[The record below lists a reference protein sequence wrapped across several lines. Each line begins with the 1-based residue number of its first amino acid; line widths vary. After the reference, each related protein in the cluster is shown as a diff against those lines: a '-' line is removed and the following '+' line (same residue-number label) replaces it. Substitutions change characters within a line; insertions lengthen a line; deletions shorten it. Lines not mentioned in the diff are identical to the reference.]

1 MSSYEHERT
10 AAVEAARLAGRLCMA
25 IREEMLKDHSFME
38 KTGAE
43 PVTIADYGAQAV
55 ILQRIA
61 ESFPEDATLAEERA
75 DDFYRLAS
83 ETEQQRVV
91 QHVSRALGR
100 DVRLEDIAGWLDH
113 GRGRKHD
120 RVWVVDPIDGTKGFL
135 RGDQFAVAVGLVVNG
150 EPVVGALACPLMHFG
165 SNGAAN
171 PRGVIAAAVRGE
183 GTTVEPFEGDPVR
196 PARISERA
204 KPEDARVVESVEV
217 AHTSHD
223 FSAQVLDTAGVR
235 GQPVRIDSQ
244 AKYVA
249 VADGRAEVYIRRAR
263 DGYNE
268 RVWDHAAGVLI
279 VQEAGGRVTDLHGN
293 PIDFSA
299 GAFLERNRGIL
310 ATNGPIHD
318 SLLAAI
324 AEAGEQAPG
333 R

>member
-1 MSSYEHERT
+1 PQD
-10 AAVEAARLAGRLCMA
+10 ARPAG
-25 IREEMLKDHSFME
+25 
-38 KTGAE
+38 
-43 PVTIADYGAQAV
+43 
-55 ILQRIA
+55 
-61 ESFPEDATLAEERA
+61 ERA
-75 DDFYRLAS
+75 AASYRVAS
-83 ETEQQRVV
+83 EAEQQRVV
-91 QHVSRALGR
+91 QHVRRALGR
-100 DVRLEDIAGWLDH
+100 DVRLEDIAGCLDH

-235 GQPVRIDSQ
+235 GRPVRIDSQ

-279 VQEAGGRVTDLHGN
+279 VQEA
-293 PIDFSA
+293 
-299 GAFLERNRGIL
+299 
-310 ATNGPIHD
+310 
-318 SLLAAI
+318 
-324 AEAGEQAPG
+324 
-333 R
+333 